1 MSLKSDIY
9 WFRYKG
15 NSVAFSHIWI
25 MGIFYLI
32 ATKLRL
38 VEETIENTFKPINI
52 RELFLIKNPGLS
64 RFMPGFVFRFIH
76 NLLHIDFINDFIA
89 RNGHLKGIA
98 FVDQAVAEFNVK
110 EHIYGLENIPE
121 SGRFIFASNH
131 PLGGFDSLLLMKY
144 VNKKI
149 GRASWRGRV

>member
-1 MSLKSDIY
+1 M
-9 WFRYKG
+9 
-15 NSVAFSHIWI
+15 A
-25 MGIFYLI
+25 IFYLI
-32 ATKLRL
+32 ATNLRV

-52 RELFLIKNPGLS
+52 REIFMKKNPGMA
-64 RFMPGFVFRFIH
+64 RIMPGFMFRYIH

-98 FVDQAVAEFNVK
+98 FVDQSVTEFNVK
-110 EHIYGLENIPE
+110 EHIYGIENIPE

-144 VNKKI
+144 VNKKL
-149 GRASWRGRV
+149 GKLKF